1 VRTEE
6 LTVWTTQTEEV
17 ETKGCKAGEVKD
29 EPDGVAQ
36 TGILAD
42 LPEEDGLVWK
52 ERSGGGGSIGNASG
66 KNGKGAVT

>member
-1 VRTEE
+1 MRTEE
-6 LTVWTTQTEEV
+6 LIVWTKQIEEV

-29 EPDGVAQ
+29 EPDVVAQ

-52 ERSGGGGSIGNASG
+52 GRSGVGGNVGTRVGRTAR
-66 KNGKGAVT
+66 VL